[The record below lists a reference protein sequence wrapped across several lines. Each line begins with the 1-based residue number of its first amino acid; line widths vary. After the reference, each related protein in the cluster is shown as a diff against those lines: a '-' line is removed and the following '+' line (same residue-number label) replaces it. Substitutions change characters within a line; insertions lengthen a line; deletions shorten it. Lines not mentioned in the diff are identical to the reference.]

1 MKKRICEAFG
11 KKIYL
16 LGKDKDDVNYWLEAP
31 SWDCGWYWGFGYVET
46 YTNNNHPNKAKD
58 IESHQHFDGL
68 FFNKNKNGYDAYKD
82 FFAEITVSDKE
93 LWQLLELMKTF
104 YCLRE
109 TAEVLG
115 RGGSHYTTNPV
126 SEIIKNTDEVERIN
140 NVVLPAI
147 FEKIDELLTQNI

>member
-1 MKKRICEAFG
+1 MKKRTCEAFG

-16 LGKDKDDVNYWLEAP
+16 LGKDKDGVNYWLEAP

-104 YCLRE
+104 YCLKE

-115 RGGSHYTTNPV
+115 RGGSHYTANPV
-126 SEIIKNTDEVERIN
+126 SEIIKNTDEVKRIN

-147 FEKIDELLTQNI
+147 FKKIDEILTQNI